1 MANSIFRNIFEKKLW
16 PDLQLMII
24 TKFLV
29 NLEKQKEIL
38 GIFNVK

>member
-1 MANSIFRNIFEKKLW
+1 
-16 PDLQLMII
+16 MII

-38 GIFNVK
+38 EYLMSNELLKRIFSSIVLIPIIFFNN